1 MKQNTQSCLK
11 MKKNTQSCL
20 KMKENTQYYENKG
33 KYTVLSENEAIHCE
47 CGNCKKVCFPSYLL
61 VSQSTMIWT
70 DLHCILCFRVYHQWN
85 VHLCVFIEL
94 YPIWIHILSCVFICV
109 AFVVKG
115 NHQIEICLC
124 W

>member
-11 MKKNTQSCL
+11 
-20 KMKENTQYYENKG
+20 YEP
-33 KYTVLSENEAIHCE
+33 IHCE
-47 CGNCKKVCFPSYLL
+47 YANFKKVYFPSYLL
-61 VSQSTMIWT
+61 VSQSAMICT
-70 DLHCILCFRVYHQWN
+70 DLHCILCCRVYHQWN

-109 AFVVKG
+109 TFVVKG